1 MIARPTRE
9 DERFEQEPLTR
20 YVIEGKTTQDEN
32 FPVGSWLQ
40 PEDVRPHVLA
50 FYAFAR
56 AADDI
61 ADSPTLDRAAKLA
74 GLAAVGA
81 ALDGQTPT
89 TPAEHAAARLSA
101 DLALSGVTPLYA
113 KHLLQAF
120 TRDARNDPT
129 RSWSDLITYCRFS
142 AAPVGR
148 FLIDVHG
155 KSAEAY
161 PASDA
166 LCASLQVLNHLQDI
180 KDDYR
185 LRQRVYLP
193 QQWLK
198 AEGCSIED
206 LGAPRTS
213 PALRRVIDR
222 VLDRVDELNIT
233 ARPLPRLIRRT
244 GFRVE
249 AATIVAIAARLA
261 RRLRRGDPLARRIAL
276 SKAARALCVARG
288 ALRVIR

>member
-1 MIARPTRE
+1 MTSH
-9 DERFEQEPLTR
+9 
-20 YVIEGKTTQDEN
+20 VIEGKTTKDEN
-32 FPVGSWLQ
+32 FPVGSWLL
-40 PEDVRPHVLA
+40 PADVRPHVLA

-74 GLAAVGA
+74 GLAGVGA
-81 ALDGQTPT
+81 ALDGKAPE
-89 TPAEHAAARLSA
+89 TPAEHAAARLAA
-101 DLALSGVTPLYA
+101 DLAVSGVTPLYA
-113 KHLLQAF
+113 RHLLQAF

-129 RSWSDLITYCRFS
+129 RSWSDLIAYCRFS

-155 KSAEAY
+155 ESKDAY

-166 LCASLQVLNHLQDI
+166 LCASLQILNHLQDI
-180 KDDYR
+180 GDDAR
-185 LRQRVYLP
+185 LRARVYLP

-198 AEGCSIED
+198 AEGCAIED
-206 LGAPRTS
+206 LTATRAS

-222 VLDRVDELNIT
+222 VLDRVDELNTT
-233 ARPLPRLIRRT
+233 ARALPAALRRK

-249 AATIVAIAARLA
+249 AATIVAIAERLA
-261 RRLRRGDPLARRIAL
+261 RRLRRGDPLARRIVL
-276 SKAARALCVARG
+276 TKAERAVCVMRG
-288 ALRVIR
+288 IVRAMS